1 MPAPRPNRVKTSDL
15 KSRILNLAQTS
26 VYQVKLQPPPSVS
39 AFLALRGI
47 YYGQDGEDL
56 ELLCS
61 ETALPGTSL
70 FTHEQTNDFH
80 GVTEKMAYRRSYD
93 DSIDMTFYVDR
104 DYKVIDF
111 FDGWIDYISG
121 QGNQDVYKSHVANFR
136 FNYPDGS
143 DGYRSDIFLSKFEK
157 DAGNN
162 PQQPFSFKV
171 PEIDPSRS
179 KEYLSYTFIKA
190 FPTAITSM
198 PVSYGDSDILRCN
211 VSFTYMRYIKQ
222 RVRRGGI
229 DFDVN
234 REGPAPAA
242 PPASPPGDP
251 KEGVPT
257 QTFIRRGFNIRASG
271 PPSETRGTVFRT
283 P

>member
-1 MPAPRPNRVKTSDL
+1 MPAPRPNRVKTTDL

-93 DSIDMTFYVDR
+93 DAIDMTFYVDR

-136 FNYPDGS
+136 FNYPDGR

-157 DAGNN
+157 DAGSVQ
-162 PQQPFSFKV
+162 QQPFSFTV
-171 PEIDPSRS
+171 PERDLSRS

-198 PVSYGDSDILRCN
+198 PVSYAESDILKCN
-211 VSFTYMRYIKQ
+211 VSFSYMRYIKQ

-229 DFDVN
+229 SFDVTAERPTPSAAQGPTKGEPPKGATPTPNTQGRIVN
-234 REGPAPAA
+234 RGGTRIPEGNFKA
-242 PPASPPGDP
+242 
-251 KEGVPT
+251 
-257 QTFIRRGFNIRASG
+257 N
-271 PPSETRGTVFRT
+271 
-283 P
+283 

>member
-47 YYGQDGEDL
+47 YYGQDGENL

-93 DSIDMTFYVDR
+93 DTIDMTFYVDR

-121 QGNQDVYKSHVANFR
+121 QGNQNVYKSHVANFR

-143 DGYRSDIFLSKFEK
+143 DGYRSDIFLTKFEK
-157 DAGNN
+157 QVRGEN
-162 PQQPFSFKV
+162 
-171 PEIDPSRS
+171 
-179 KEYLSYTFIKA
+179 LSYTFIKA

-222 RVRRGGI
+222 RVRRGGL
-229 DFDVN
+229 DFEVT
-234 REGPAPAA
+234 REGLAAPAKPQAA
-242 PPASPPGDP
+242 PTVPAAGAVIPPTRP
-251 KEGVPT
+251 VPGAPT
-257 QTFIRRGFNIRASG
+257 ASFSLNDQRTINEYYEFGRNGGKSAGSFIG
-271 PPSETRGTVFRT
+271 PQP
-283 P
+283 

>member
-93 DSIDMTFYVDR
+93 DAIDMTFYVDR

-121 QGNQDVYKSHVANFR
+121 QGNQNVYKSHVANFR

-234 REGPAPAA
+234 REEPTVAPA
-242 PPASPPGDP
+242 ASPPGS
-251 KEGVPT
+251 
-257 QTFIRRGFNIRASG
+257 AAG
-271 PPSETRGTVFRT
+271 PPTRGAT
-283 P
+283 PQVDPTARRQGVRRDANGFLIR

>member
-93 DSIDMTFYVDR
+93 DTIDMTFYVDR

-121 QGNQDVYKSHVANFR
+121 QGNQNVYKSHVANFR

-143 DGYRSDIFLSKFEK
+143 DGYRSDIFLTKFEK
-157 DAGNN
+157 EVRGEN
-162 PQQPFSFKV
+162 
-171 PEIDPSRS
+171 
-179 KEYLSYTFIKA
+179 LSYTFIKA

-234 REGPAPAA
+234 REGPTVA
-242 PPASPPGDP
+242 PPASPPGEP
-251 KEGVPT
+251 TQGVPT